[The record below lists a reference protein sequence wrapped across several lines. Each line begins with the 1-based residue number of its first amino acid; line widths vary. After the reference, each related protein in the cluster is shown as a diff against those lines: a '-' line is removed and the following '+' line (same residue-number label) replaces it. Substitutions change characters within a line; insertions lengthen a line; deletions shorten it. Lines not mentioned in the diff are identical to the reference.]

1 MLKILVLG
9 LQGGRSIL
17 QRLWDLPLG
26 QSFQGSSSPRRVLR
40 HLQNTRQLASTFIPY
55 RKEVSTVSTRP
66 IQVLE
71 EHVLHVGI
79 LLQLTY
85 HVTPKAV
92 SFERSLKQKK
102 ALQ

>member
-1 MLKILVLG
+1 M
-9 LQGGRSIL
+9 
-17 QRLWDLPLG
+17 
-26 QSFQGSSSPRRVLR
+26 LR

-71 EHVLHVGI
+71 EHILHVGI

-92 SFERSLKQKK
+92 SFERSLEQKK
-102 ALQ
+102 ALQQVQTLVEHDESKLCHLGHMLQET